1 MKASKREKETIVQ
14 FLTNLKGHR
23 NAERELYRL
32 AQDYPHDVMAYI
44 ETLPKGWERIG
55 NTESEILISLRK
67 VAAQALRQKRKK

>member
-1 MKASKREKETIVQ
+1 MKASKTEKEVIVQ

-32 AQDYPHDVMAYI
+32 AQDYPQDVMAYI

-55 NTESEILISLRK
+55 NTESETLISLRK
-67 VAAQALRQKRKK
+67 VASQALPRKRKK